1 ESFFRHD
8 DERRKRAS
16 AGALAISTVTVKH
29 HHRFCCGF
37 VANRAASASATK
49 GYVYCGHKTSSFL
62 RAMWFVVPD
71 PPLVRRG
78 LWITLR
84 RVLPLLLA
92 PERSDIEVVPGIP
105 HLLVAAVV
113 DEVGA
118 EHAVA
123 VADERVRAVPLV
135 HAEVGV
141 EVVRDGVPGHL
152 PAHPRLHSLDV
163 RLRRPRDERERSV
176 T

>member
-1 ESFFRHD
+1 
-8 DERRKRAS
+8 
-16 AGALAISTVTVKH
+16 
-29 HHRFCCGF
+29 
-37 VANRAASASATK
+37 
-49 GYVYCGHKTSSFL
+49 
-62 RAMWFVVPD
+62 MWFVVPD

-141 EVVRDGVPGHL
+141 EAIRDGVPRHL
-152 PAHPRLHSLDV
+152 PAHSRLQARDV
-163 RLRRPRDERERSV
+163 RLRGA
-176 T
+176 

>member
-1 ESFFRHD
+1 
-8 DERRKRAS
+8 
-16 AGALAISTVTVKH
+16 
-29 HHRFCCGF
+29 
-37 VANRAASASATK
+37 
-49 GYVYCGHKTSSFL
+49 
-62 RAMWFVVPD
+62 MWFVVPD

-84 RVLPLLLA
+84 RILPLLLA

-118 EHAVA
+118 EHLVA
-123 VADERVRAVPLV
+123 VADERVRAMPLV

-141 EVVRDGVPGHL
+141 EVVRHGVPGDQF
-152 PAHPRLHSLDV
+152 PAYPRLQALEV
-163 RLRRPRDERERSV
+163 RLRGA
-176 T
+176 